1 MNIFNLHSLAIL
13 EFTSCAF
20 LLSHTFGNSRYSR
33 RFVHKLN
40 TRSKC
45 IQLQYGGIHPKLR
58 SLNRTLSVS
67 SGIRCSEI
75 SPSRPAK
82 SSECCVIIEGCKN
95 WQFCSQSCTASPVV
109 SSLYFLVRSP
119 VVALSF
125 VYLSRRY
132 IYTCQTISSQRVE
145 SSLHSNVEGCGTGLL
160 QRNLGFY
167 MSTRYPFRKRKLIAY
182 CYVYLLVLIHVYMYH
197 LQGWKKLNFN
207 MTF

>member
-1 MNIFNLHSLAIL
+1 MNIFNLHSLAIS

-40 TRSKC
+40 TRSNC

-95 WQFCSQSCTASPVV
+95 WQFCSQNCTAFARGFITIFSGSKPCRW
-109 SSLYFLVRSP
+109 SIFC
-119 VVALSF
+119 LSF
-125 VYLSRRY
+125 LRY
-132 IYTCQTISSQRVE
+132 ILCMCNRSKFYGRSSEFQRWISITYY
-145 SSLHSNVEGCGTGLL
+145 SLKIGQILEASNIFSDT
-160 QRNLGFY
+160 
-167 MSTRYPFRKRKLIAY
+167 KLF
-182 CYVYLLVLIHVYMYH
+182 VLAI
-197 LQGWKKLNFN
+197 LP
-207 MTF
+207 